1 MYALFVTNKGKRDLK
16 KCQRQQ
22 RNMGKLKTILELL
35 LAGET
40 LPNKNTDH
48 PLIGNYIAH
57 RECHI
62 EPDWLLIYHI
72 NEDEKVVNLVRT
84 GSHSELF
91 S

>member
-1 MYALFVTNKGKRDLK
+1 MYRLFVTNKGKRDLK

-22 RNMGKLKTILELL
+22 KAMAKLKIILELL
-35 LAGET
+35 LAGGP
-40 LPNKNTDH
+40 LPNKNKDH
-48 PLIGNYIAH
+48 PLIGNYVDH

-62 EPDWLLIYHI
+62 EPDWLLIYRI
-72 NEDEKVVNLVRT
+72 NEDEKLLELVRT

>member
-1 MYALFVTNKGKRDLK
+1 
-16 KCQRQQ
+16 
-22 RNMGKLKTILELL
+22 MGKLKTALELL

-40 LPNKNTDH
+40 LPSKNKDH

-72 NEDEKVVNLVRT
+72 NEEDKMVDLVRT

>member
-1 MYALFVTNKGKRDLK
+1 MYTLFVTNKGKRDLK

-22 RNMGKLKTILELL
+22 KDMAKLKAILELL
-35 LAGET
+35 LAGEA
-40 LPNKNTDH
+40 LPNKNKDH
-48 PLIGNYIAH
+48 PLIGNYVGH

-62 EPDWLLIYHI
+62 EPDWLLIYRI
-72 NEDEKVVNLVRT
+72 NEDEKLIELVRT